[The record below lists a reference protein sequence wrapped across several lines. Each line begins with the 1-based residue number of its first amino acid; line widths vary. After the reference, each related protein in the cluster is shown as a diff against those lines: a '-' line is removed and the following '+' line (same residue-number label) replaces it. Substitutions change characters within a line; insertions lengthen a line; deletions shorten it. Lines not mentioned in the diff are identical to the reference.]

1 MQKVVTKGVILMNL
15 GSPDSTKV
23 KDVRRYL
30 NEFLM
35 DERVIDMPFL
45 SRFLLVKGI
54 IVPFRA
60 PKSAEAYETIWTDE
74 GSPLIAITRKVVHA
88 LQEKI
93 EYPVAMAMRYGNP
106 TAKEALDELHKRIP
120 SIEQVIAIPMYPHYA
135 MSSFE
140 TAVENVRE
148 VHQKYKYPSKL
159 DFIKPYYNNPNYIHA
174 LSESIRPYLDKEYDH
189 ILFSYHGIPER
200 HLEKTDPTSSH
211 CLKSA
216 TCCENPSEAHATCY
230 RHQAYT
236 TTRLVKEK
244 LHIPD
249 NKYSIS
255 FQSRLGKDP
264 WLKPYTDIRLQE
276 LPGQG
281 VKKLLVVC
289 PAFVSDCLETLE
301 EIAIRGKEI
310 FLEAGGTDYEQI
322 PCLNVHP
329 EWINALAAWINN
341 K

>member
-1 MQKVVTKGVILMNL
+1 
-15 GSPDSTKV
+15 
-23 KDVRRYL
+23 
-30 NEFLM
+30 
-35 DERVIDMPFL
+35 
-45 SRFLLVKGI
+45 
-54 IVPFRA
+54 
-60 PKSAEAYETIWTDE
+60 
-74 GSPLIAITRKVVHA
+74 
-88 LQEKI
+88 
-93 EYPVAMAMRYGNP
+93 MRYGNP
-106 TAKEALDELHKRIP
+106 TAKAALDELHKRNP
-120 SIEQVIAIPMYPHYA
+120 SIEEVIAIPMYPHYA

-148 VHQKYKYPSKL
+148 VHQKYKYTFKL
-159 DFIKPYYNNPNYIHA
+159 DFIKPYYNNPYYIHA

-211 CLKSA
+211 CLKSV

-249 NKYSIS
+249 NKYSIA

-264 WLKPYTDIRLQE
+264 WLKPYTDIRLEQ

-310 FLEAGGTDYEQI
+310 FVEAGGTDYEQI